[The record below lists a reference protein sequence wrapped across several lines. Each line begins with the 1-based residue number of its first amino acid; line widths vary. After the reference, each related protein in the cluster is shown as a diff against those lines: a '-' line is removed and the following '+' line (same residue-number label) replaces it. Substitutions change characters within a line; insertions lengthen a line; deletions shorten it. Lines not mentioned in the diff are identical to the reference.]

1 MHALVKEVRTVL
13 RENADPERAAKMQAY
28 MKSAM
33 PYRGV
38 TSPVQR
44 GLFKEIFARHAALS
58 CEDTRA
64 IAGELF
70 GDAKF
75 REERYAAIALVDPK
89 RRAMRGCQTM
99 EALPLYEEM
108 IVTGAWWD
116 FVDWIASH
124 HLGAI
129 LASER
134 KPMTARMSRWATDG
148 HLWKRRAAILCQ
160 LKMKKETDLDLLY
173 EAIDPNVGDKD
184 FFMRKAIGWALRE
197 YAKTDAREVVRFV
210 EANRTRLSGL
220 SVREALKNL

>member
-1 MHALVKEVRTVL
+1 VIAEIRKALRD
-13 RENADPERAAKMQAY
+13 NADAERAPKMQAY

-33 PYRGV
+33 PFHGV
-38 TSPVQR
+38 PAPVQR
-44 GLFKEIFARHAALS
+44 TLFKEVFARHELTCDEAL
-58 CEDTRA
+58 E

-70 GDAKF
+70 RNAKY

-89 RRAMRGCQTM
+89 RRVMRACQTM

-116 FVDWIASH
+116 FVDWIASS

-129 LASER
+129 LAAER
-134 KPMTARMSRWATDG
+134 KPMTARMKKWSTDA

-160 LKMKKETDLDLLY
+160 LKMKKATDLDLLY
-173 EAIDPNVGDKD
+173 ACIEPNLADRD

-197 YAKTDAREVVRFV
+197 YAKTDAREVKRYV
-210 EANRTRLSGL
+210 EKNRDRLSGL
-220 SVREALKNL
+220 SIREALKNV

>member
-1 MHALVKEVRTVL
+1 MSTLAKDIRAALR
-13 RENADPERAAKMQAY
+13 AHGDASRAAKMQAY

-38 TSPVQR
+38 TAPIQR
-44 GLFKEIFARHAALS
+44 GIFKEAFARHAELS
-58 CEDTRA
+58 CEDARA
-64 IAGELF
+64 VAGELWRE
-70 GDAKF
+70 AKF

-89 RRAMRGCQTM
+89 RRAMRACQTM
-99 EALPLYEEM
+99 AALPLYEEM

-116 FVDWIASH
+116 FVDWIASS
-124 HLGAI
+124 HLGAV
-129 LASER
+129 LVAEP
-134 KPMTARMSRWATDG
+134 KTMTARMKKWATDA

-173 EAIDPNVGDKD
+173 ACIEPNVADRD

-197 YAKTDAREVVRFV
+197 YAKTDPREVKRYVN
-210 EANRTRLSGL
+210 ANRARLSGL